1 VKRTPL
7 KRTDSLQRGE
17 GLSRSTIKRTAAKP
31 KKKKKKKKTT
41 TITQA
46 KKKAWAVFSK
56 YIRRRG
62 AWQGT
67 DGVWYNHCVTCREP
81 RPIAGVGCLQ
91 AGHFIA
97 GRGNAVLYNETCV
110 HPQCYVCNVRKS
122 GMWVEYDEYMRETY
136 GNEATDEM
144 KRLRFAVLK
153 RSVLDH
159 QDQEIYFKKKLE
171 EIGGWPE

>member
-1 VKRTPL
+1 MKRTPL
-7 KRTDSLQRGE
+7 ARTAPLQRGG
-17 GLSRSTIKRTAAKP
+17 GLSRSPIKRTAAKP
-31 KKKKKKKKTT
+31 KKKKKT

-46 KKKAWAVFSK
+46 KKKAWTVFSR
-56 YIRRRG
+56 YIRKRG
-62 AWQGT
+62 AWQLPSGQW
-67 DGVWYNHCVTCREP
+67 VNYCVTCREQ
-81 RPIAGVGCLQ
+81 RPITGVGCLQ

-122 GMWVEYDEYMRETY
+122 GMWVEYDEFMRETY
-136 GNEATDEM
+136 GDDETDVI
-144 KRLRFAVLK
+144 KRLRFAVHK

-159 QDQEIYFKKKLE
+159 QDVEAYFKKKLE